1 MLDSSSWTVFCR
13 RRAARLGK
21 STRSIS
27 WSWLKHEKM
36 IVSLPLAGSTCFWRH
51 CAQTSFIMHCI
62 GELIDARDADVIGL
76 QMGRQHAMAR
86 RLHRRHHPI
95 LLGDR

>member
-1 MLDSSSWTVFCR
+1 
-13 RRAARLGK
+13 
-21 STRSIS
+21 
-27 WSWLKHEKM
+27 LKHEKM
-36 IVSLPLAGSTCFWRH
+36 IVSLPARRVDVLLETLRVDFFHHALHRRV
-51 CAQTSFIMHCI
+51 
-62 GELIDARDADVIGL
+62 DARDADVIGL